1 MFGTYCKNPS
11 PSCCNM
17 EVGDYDDLDKLLRE
31 IPNATTGNYN
41 NSLPIRSTALLGR
54 ETSSACQLKN
64 HSSSSNLRDS
74 FNTFQ
79 PAKGNCSNSLVKTPF
94 SQDNSHNYYQTLGV
108 SVNQDTLRLPDEQS
122 LTLAFQDMS
131 FKDITSIK
139 SDNLHL
145 EGNQVSVNHSL
156 PLDPNYSAHLNNL
169 SSGPSLTNSPILV
182 PHAVPREGH
191 SSNLVSEDYTIF
203 HINFEPNIHNRA
215 FEHNDPISFERNC
228 HHPMNVLGDHT
239 AEWRDFPNCSSSMSV
254 NPGIHSFSMPN
265 VPMQGLEF
273 PASQLQQQCHR
284 DRDLSCSDSIRHQQL
299 SQSSMQCYNV
309 GYDRTYRS
317 NLECHRQCQDG
328 HSERGANMETGLLSG
343 NEPLPGVYMSIP
355 LQAGHGSLDPCQNV
369 NMVNGRNNQ
378 LNPSL
383 LRSGNLGRYHLNG
396 YSGKCD
402 SFMLPNG
409 MKEPSCF
416 LYSDGISSNGH
427 GVLGRFGEQKFPEN
441 FLIKLHGGSSSL
453 FSESSS
459 SGCSQLT
466 QFTDNSRRYMPNTKM
481 SCIFQN
487 NRALNLDIAKI
498 EGSFLDNSNQKM
510 KSSSLHFRSNSLD
523 NIIDQL
529 HLLAKDQNHCRSLQ
543 SMFDK
548 GKQEDFDK
556 IFLAVIDHVVELMTD
571 QFGNYFLQK
580 LVEVCKQH
588 QITHLI
594 FKISLS
600 DGELL
605 RISCNQHGTRVVQK
619 IMETMTNE
627 EQYSMIVSALKPDIV
642 SLIKNTNGSHVAQ
655 RCLEYLSPRFREFLF
670 EPAIANCIE
679 LARDRQG
686 CCVLQKCL
694 SELDGGQQI
703 QLVSKLASQACTLSE
718 DPYGNYVV
726 QFILGRRIPWATTKI
741 LDQLEGHFHS
751 LSIQK
756 YSSNVVERC
765 LKYAGAERRAAIIN
779 ELVNHPRFI
788 EIVQDRFGNFVIQSA
803 YKECK
808 GPIQAAL
815 SNAIRR
821 HESVLRLNPYGKKVL
836 SGTCYGK

>member
-1 MFGTYCKNPS
+1 MSGTYCENPS
-11 PSCCNM
+11 SSCCNM
-17 EVGDYDDLDKLLRE
+17 ELGNTVQDYDDLDKLLRE
-31 IPNATTGNYN
+31 IPNATTGKYN
-41 NSLPIRSTALLGR
+41 NSLPICSSALLGC
-54 ETSSACQLKN
+54 ETSSACQLKK
-64 HSSSSNLRDS
+64 HSSSSNLRDL
-74 FNTFQ
+74 FNTFH
-79 PAKGNCSNSLVKTPF
+79 PTKGNCSNSLIKAPKAPF
-94 SQDNSHNYYQTLGV
+94 SQDNSHNYYQTLGM
-108 SVNQDTLRLPDEQS
+108 SANQDTLILPDEQS

-131 FKDITSIK
+131 FKDMTSIK
-139 SDNLHL
+139 SDNLQL
-145 EGNQVSVNHSL
+145 EGNQVSVDHSL
-156 PLDPNYSAHLNNL
+156 PLDANYSAHLNNL
-169 SSGPSLTNSPILV
+169 SSGPSLTDSPILV
-182 PHAVPREGH
+182 PHVVPRERH
-191 SSNLVSEDYTIF
+191 PSNLVSEDCTIF
-203 HINFEPNIHNRA
+203 HINLEPNIHNRA
-215 FEHNDPISFERNC
+215 FEHNDPSFFEHNC
-228 HHPMNVLGDHT
+228 HHPMNVSGDHT

-254 NPGIHSFSMPN
+254 NPGILSFSMPN
-265 VPMQGLEF
+265 VSMQGLQF
-273 PASQLQQQCHR
+273 PASQFQQQCHR
-284 DRDLSCSDSIRHQQL
+284 DSSCSASIRHQQL
-299 SQSSMQCYNV
+299 SQSSMQCRNV
-309 GYDRTYRS
+309 AYDRTYRS
-317 NLECHRQCQDG
+317 NLECHHQCQDG
-328 HSERGANMETGLLSG
+328 HSQRGANMETWLLSG
-343 NEPLPGVYMSIP
+343 DEQLPGVYMPIP
-355 LQAGHGSLDPCQNV
+355 RQAGHVSSDPCQNV
-369 NMVNGRNNQ
+369 NMVNRRYNQ

-383 LRSGNLGRYHLNG
+383 LRSGNFGRYNLNG
-396 YSGKCD
+396 YSGQCN

-409 MKEPSCF
+409 MKESSCC
-416 LYSDGISSNGH
+416 LYSDGISS
-427 GVLGRFGEQKFPEN
+427 QWAWS
-441 FLIKLHGGSSSL
+441 HGGSSSL

-466 QFTDNSRRYMPNTKM
+466 QFTDNSRRYMPNGKM

-487 NRALNLDIAKI
+487 HRALNLDIPKI
-498 EGSFLDNSNQKM
+498 EGSFLENSNQKM
-510 KSSSLHFRSNSLD
+510 KSSSLHFRSYSLD

-543 SMFDK
+543 SILDK
-548 GKQEDFDK
+548 GKRKDFDK
-556 IFLAVIDHVVELMTD
+556 IFLALIDHVVELMTD

-580 LVEVCKQH
+580 LVEVCKEH

-594 FKISLS
+594 YKISLS

-619 IMETMTNE
+619 IMETMANE

-642 SLIKNTNGSHVAQ
+642 SLIKNANGSHVAQ
-655 RCLEYLSPRFREFLF
+655 RCLEYLSPKFREFLF
-670 EPAIANCIE
+670 EPAIANCLE

-703 QLVSKLASQACTLSE
+703 QLVSKLASHACSLSE

-726 QFILGRRIPWATTKI
+726 QFILGRGIPWATTKI

-765 LKYAGAERRAAIIN
+765 LKYAGAERCAAIIN

-803 YKECK
+803 YRECK

-815 SNAIRR
+815 SDAIRR